1 VLQNLDEL
9 FLLPPSPVAMPR
21 AYWLYPQEKKLASHI
36 VLLQP
41 SATEFARVMDAVR
54 DAAPGDYDM
63 EILNRLYGDSALVL
77 PHRPYAL
84 LTREYFREPWN
95 HSHYLGSDREQWDPV
110 AVYSEAKY
118 LHFSDWPMPKPW
130 LPADEELRLQV
141 QPKCYVND
149 GGVESCAE
157 RELWNGWRNEFK
169 ERRKVCYRPPEGK

>member
-1 VLQNLDEL
+1 
-9 FLLPPSPVAMPR
+9 MPR

-169 ERRKVCYRPPEGK
+169 ERRKRVCGTGT